1 MVSAFAK
8 ELAQLAAGDPSNS
21 VPREPRWTTP
31 NRVALE
37 LPSMRLREFSADDD
51 DIATLVCAPLA
62 LHDATLTDFA
72 PGHSLVAALQMA
84 GLRNLFVTDWRSAS
98 PDMRFFSIDSY
109 LADLNVVVD
118 ELGGC
123 ANLVGVCQGGWMAL
137 VYAAR
142 YPGKVRGLVLA
153 GAPVDINAGESEL
166 SRLAH
171 SAPASMAKQLV
182 EVGGGCV
189 RGAHLLQLWRHPPLE
204 PQAIRDLL
212 QVPDDMPGSSALI
225 ARFREWYMRP
235 IDLPG
240 TYYLEVVQW
249 LYKDNQLATGRFA
262 ALGRPIDLAMVRGP
276 IFLLAARNDEVVA
289 PEQLL
294 AATRLVGSKD
304 SARRSR
310 PARISGCSW
319 AQPRCDKLGPR
330 SRAGSRLLLPG
341 CRQDERAKRREVF
354 DATCL
359 PRAIREQTKV
369 PSPRTVTEVAGS
381 NAQCEQFNRA
391 DTDHEHCERDGIVVQ
406 PIPLCL
412 HGTPPCSRL
421 ISRPAGKLVQ
431 MHHKALE
438 LLMNVDRTPA
448 EP

>member
-1 MVSAFAK
+1 MVADRECGTFRHVRRRPGTTAVTAYPPA
-8 ELAQLAAGDPSNS
+8 LLLAAS
-21 VPREPRWTTP
+21 R
-31 NRVALE
+31 
-37 LPSMRLREFSADDD
+37 
-51 DIATLVCAPLA
+51 
-62 LHDATLTDFA
+62 
-72 PGHSLVAALQMA
+72 
-84 GLRNLFVTDWRSAS
+84 AS
-98 PDMRFFSIDSY
+98 
-109 LADLNVVVD
+109 
-118 ELGGC
+118 LGGC
-123 ANLVGVCQGGWMAL
+123 ANLIGVCQGGWVAL

-204 PQAIRDLL
+204 PQAIQDLL

-294 AATRLVGSKD
+294 AATRLVGSK
-304 SARRSR
+304 
-310 PARISGCSW
+310 
-319 AQPRCDKLGPR
+319 
-330 SRAGSRLLLPG
+330 
-341 CRQDERAKRREVF
+341 
-354 DATCL
+354 
-359 PRAIREQTKV
+359 
-369 PSPRTVTEVAGS
+369 
-381 NAQCEQFNRA
+381 
-391 DTDHEHCERDGIVVQ
+391 
-406 PIPLCL
+406 
-412 HGTPPCSRL
+412 
-421 ISRPAGKLVQ
+421 
-431 MHHKALE
+431 E
-438 LLMNVDRTPA
+438 L
-448 EP
+448 